1 MQNDI
6 RDLRHTIIPKS
17 DQLNA
22 DQLLGGPMTITV
34 TDVRLGS
41 GDEQPVIIHY
51 EGENG
56 RPYKPCKSMR
66 RVLVFAWGANGADW
80 IGRSM
85 TLYNQ
90 LDVKFGGQ
98 EVGGI
103 RISHLSHIERDIDL
117 SLTTTRGKKAKN
129 TIRRLVIE
137 DKNAAA
143 RELLKKAAS
152 EGTDSLKKAW
162 AALTPAQK
170 AAIGPNGCPA
180 DLKETA
186 AKADS
191 AASPPTSDAPVG
203 AFAEILASVQAAAD
217 IDALNDAYDLVRTLE
232 PAPSQAEREEL
243 ARVYEARAAELQ
255 A

>member
-66 RVLVFAWGANGADW
+66 RVLVFAWGTNGAKW

-90 LDVKFGGQ
+90 MDVKFGGQ

-129 TIRRLVIE
+129 TIRRLVVE
-137 DKNAAA
+137 DRNAAA
-143 RELLKKAAS
+143 REQLKKAAS
-152 EGTDSLKKAW
+152 AGTDSLKKAW
-162 AALTPAQK
+162 AALSQAQK
-170 AAIGPNGCPA
+170 SAIGPNGCPA

-191 AASPPTSDAPVG
+191 AASPTMGSAPTATL
-203 AFAEILASVQAAAD
+203 AEVLAAIQAAGSV
-217 IDALNDAYDLVRTLE
+217 DALDDAYSMTSLISGATPEDRKSIT
-232 PAPSQAEREEL
+232 AAYA
-243 ARVYEARAAELQ
+243 ARRAELE

>member
-6 RDLRHTIIPKS
+6 RDLRDTIIPKS

-34 TDVRLGS
+34 TDVRRGG

-51 EGENG
+51 EGESG

-66 RVLVFAWGANGADW
+66 RVLVFAWGSDASEW

-90 LDVKFGGQ
+90 MDVKFGGQ

-129 TIRRLVIE
+129 TIRRLAVE
-137 DKNAAA
+137 DRHAAA
-143 RELLKKAAS
+143 REQLKRAAS
-152 EGTDSLKKAW
+152 AGTDSLKKAW
-162 AALTPAQK
+162 AALTQAQK

-180 DLKETA
+180 NLKDIA
-186 AKADS
+186 AKADT
-191 AASPPTSDAPVG
+191 AASQPASDVPAVT
-203 AFAEILASVQAAAD
+203 FAEVLASLEAAAD
-217 IDALNDAYDLVRTLE
+217 IDALNDAYDLMRNATPE
-232 PAPSQAEREEL
+232 PTQAEREE
-243 ARVYEARAAELQ
+243 ATRAYEARKAELS

>member
-22 DQLLGGPMTITV
+22 DQLIGGPMTITV
-34 TDVRLGS
+34 TDVRLTGNK
-41 GDEQPVIIHY
+41 EQPVIVHY
-51 EGENG
+51 EGEEG
-56 RPYKPCKSMR
+56 RPYKPCLSMR
-66 RVLVFAWGANGADW
+66 RVIIFAWGENGADW

-129 TIRRLVIE
+129 TIRRLVVE
-137 DKNAAA
+137 DRNAAA
-143 RELLKKAAS
+143 REQLKKAAS
-152 EGTDSLKKAW
+152 AGMDSLKKAW
-162 AALTPAQK
+162 AALTQAQRN
-170 AAIGPNGCPA
+170 AIDTKGCPA
-180 DLKETA
+180 ELKDIA

-191 AASPPTSDAPVG
+191 AACPPASDAPVG
-203 AFAEILASVQAAAD
+203 AFAEVLASMRVSTN

-232 PAPSQAEREEL
+232 PAPTQAEREEAL
-243 ARVYEARAAELQ
+243 RFYEDCKAALQ
-255 A
+255 G